1 MSQWQESAQAM
12 LRNKERYG
20 DRVCLVKFEDMVSK
34 TEPVMRYLAEF
45 LNIEFDDI
53 LLVPTFNTLP
63 IKAHTSFNV
72 ENHGILNSTL
82 SRYKTLT
89 GEELDTIERM
99 TGETYQLVL
108 NEAARFE

>member
-20 DRVCLVKFEDMVSK
+20 DRVCLVKFEDLVSK
-34 TEPVMRYLAEF
+34 TEPVMRYLGEF

-63 IKAHTSFNV
+63 IKANTSFNV

-82 SRYKTLT
+82 SRYRTLT